1 MIYSSAADASTFYK
15 GIPNSKPLSS
25 FGYDANQYAGYY
37 AVPCSGSTSLSL
49 TFGNRAFPISYSSF
63 TSQGYVGSSGG
74 KQYCLGALIGNGSVG
89 NQVNISISR
98 SILVIFGSF
107 FRLSLIKTVARRVS

>member
-1 MIYSSAADASTFYK
+1 MIYSSSADATTFYK

-37 AVPCSGSTSLSL
+37 AIPCSGSTSISL

-63 TSQGYVGSSGG
+63 SSQGYVGTSGG

-89 NQVNISISR
+89 NQVSFMNFWSIIRFSIVFRRFWLILSTIS
-98 SILVIFGSF
+98 L
-107 FRLSLIKTVARRVS
+107 